1 MTERGMDMRVYQWL
15 RNLCIILAALLSHAM
30 CAAVAYEYC
39 ALQWGGRYAGWSA
52 PARCAFLLAVPFGL
66 GIAACGLLAWLFH
79 RKAKRTE

>member
-39 ALQWGGRYAGWSA
+39 ALQWGGRYAAYSA
-52 PARCAFLLAVPFGL
+52 PASTAFLYFIPYGIGIVLCIILARF
-66 GIAACGLLAWLFH
+66 FH
-79 RKAKRTE
+79 KKQKNGE